1 MSLRELPARPNL
13 DHLKKQARLLLRGSL
28 QAEPE
33 ASNRFREAQVQ
44 LTTATPKLADAQH
57 VIAREYGFDNWANL
71 KAHVPALSDDPM
83 EALTAAIKANDA
95 TLLRLV
101 LERYPAVKAKLDE
114 PLPSYILTR
123 RP

>member
-33 ASNRFREAQVQ
+33 AMDRFRKAQVQ
-44 LTTATPKLADAQH
+44 SSTAAPKLADAQH
-57 VIAREYGFDNWANL
+57 VIAREYGFENWANL
-71 KAHVPALSDDPM
+71 KAHVGALSDDPM

-95 TLLRLV
+95 PLLRQV
-101 LERYPAVKAKLDE
+101 LERYPALKSKLDE
-114 PLPSYILTR
+114 PLPSY
-123 RP
+123 